1 MRENLIVNADLGPLS
16 PKLSF
21 EGSCMTVID
30 RAKCIGNMVN
40 LGVDVG
46 SVVEFSKRWEM
57 NADSRLQREAFQKI
71 VTNNQQD
78 IGARPGLYLSWHYG
92 MYSSILYK
100 LAEQNALKTVYVLI
114 GEQPDAHAKM
124 LKSLAGEVGFNIE
137 FIDMGSKSLRKAREL
152 IKEGQSVFMMIDV
165 PWAHERKPLDA
176 KYEGMGGSFLGY
188 LGLPRLAELIDKDF
202 RFVYLENSH
211 CDFQIIEKSSLDFRS
226 IYDIISNILTSN
238 PEFYERLNEFGE
250 YFEFKNDINIAS
262 IFTFNDQLFVYFV
275 NSNSVFKI
283 DGKVNIDAIFD
294 KDCVCNSSRFT
305 DFISDCTNEKIDLI
319 FKID

>member
-1 MRENLIVNADLGPLS
+1 
-16 PKLSF
+16 
-21 EGSCMTVID
+21 MTFID
-30 RAKCIGNMVN
+30 RAKCIANMVN

-46 SVVEFSKRWEM
+46 SVVAFAKTWEM
-57 NADSRLQREAFQKI
+57 NADIRVQRETFQEI
-71 VTNNQQD
+71 LTNNQHD

-114 GEQPDAHAKM
+114 GEQPDAHARM
-124 LKSLAGEVGFNIE
+124 LKSLAGEIGFNVE

-152 IKEGQSVFMMIDV
+152 IKNGQSVFMLIDV
-165 PWAHERKPLDA
+165 PWARERKPLDA

-188 LGLPRLAELIDKDF
+188 LALPRLAGLIDKDF
-202 RFVYLENSH
+202 RFVYLEKKT
-211 CDFQIIEKSSLDFRS
+211 CDFQIIENLNLDFRK
-226 IYDIISNILTSN
+226 IFYIISKVLTTN
-238 PEFYERLNEFGE
+238 PVFYEQLNEFNR
-250 YFEFKNDINIAS
+250 YFEFKNELNIAC

-283 DGKVNIDAIFD
+283 DAKITIDAIFD
-294 KDCVCNSSRFT
+294 KNCVCNNSMFT
-305 DFISDCTNEKIDLI
+305 DFISNRTNEKIDLI

>member
-1 MRENLIVNADLGPLS
+1 
-16 PKLSF
+16 
-21 EGSCMTVID
+21 MTFID
-30 RAKCIGNMVN
+30 RAKCIANMVN

-46 SVVEFSKRWEM
+46 AVVAFAKTWEM
-57 NADSRLQREAFQKI
+57 NSDIRVQREAFHEI
-71 VTNNQQD
+71 LINNQHD

-114 GEQPDAHAKM
+114 GQQPDAHAKM

-152 IKEGQSVFMMIDV
+152 IKNGQSVFMLIDV

-176 KYEGMGGSFLGY
+176 KYEGMRGSFLGY
-188 LGLPRLAELIDKDF
+188 LGLPRLAELIDKDY

-211 CDFQIIEKSSLDFRS
+211 CDFQIIEKSRLDFRA
-226 IYDIISNILTSN
+226 IYGIISNILISN
-238 PEFYERLNEFGE
+238 PAFYERLNEFGE
-250 YFEFKNDINIAS
+250 YFEFRNDINIAS
-262 IFTFNDQLFVYFV
+262 IFTFNEQLFVFFV

-283 DGKVNIDAIFD
+283 DAKVNIEAIFD
-294 KDCVCNSSRFT
+294 KYCVCNNSRFT
-305 DFISDCTNEKIDLI
+305 DFIADCINEKIDLM